1 MTLLKTVIVAV
12 DCSKN
17 SNQIVASLK
26 KMNLHSTTKI
36 IFTHVLS
43 SPESNHNLP
52 LDKPQNLS
60 KSFYQQ
66 KEEKLK
72 TYQAQYSG
80 SDISIV
86 RGDTAEEIIRLAN
99 MYKADLIIIG
109 CRGLKGIK
117 RILEDSISS
126 QVVAD
131 APCSV
136 FVVK

>member
-17 SNQIVASLK
+17 SNQVVASLK
-26 KMNLHSTTKI
+26 QINLNSKSKI
-36 IFTHVLS
+36 IFTYVFP
-43 SPESNHNLP
+43 SPQSNHNLP
-52 LDKPQNLS
+52 LDKPQNFS
-60 KSFYQQ
+60 SSFYQQ
-66 KEEKLK
+66 KEENLK
-72 TYQAQYSG
+72 IYQSQYSG

-99 MYKADLIIIG
+99 IHKADLIIIG
-109 CRGLKGIK
+109 SRGLKGIK

-126 QVVAD
+126 QLVAD

-136 FVVK
+136 LVVK